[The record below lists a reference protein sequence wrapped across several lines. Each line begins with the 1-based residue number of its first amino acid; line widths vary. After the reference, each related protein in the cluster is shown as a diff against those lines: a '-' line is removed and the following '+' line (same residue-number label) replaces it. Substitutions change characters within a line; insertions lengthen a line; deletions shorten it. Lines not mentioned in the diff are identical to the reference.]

1 MATTQARAWT
11 FTTGGF
17 PGAMKLS
24 AITPPKKEE
33 VKPRHILVKIK
44 AAGLSVTLSPDS
56 RRAMLTTSEIP
67 SMSKS

>member
-17 PGAMKLS
+17 PAAMKLS
-24 AITPPKKEE
+24 TITPPKKDEI
-33 VKPRHILVKIK
+33 KPKHILVKIK
-44 AAGLSVTLSPDS
+44 AAGLSVTLSLVS
-56 RRAMLTTSEIP
+56 RRAMLTVSEIP